1 MGNAALGA
9 VFALVLLLM
18 AAQYA
23 SQGRVWALDAA
34 TGAVVCALALGR
46 ARRRGLAAALGLAV
60 AAAAA
65 VTARL
70 AGLPGEPGAAAVLG
84 LLVLGGSAVRTLPW
98 RPAAALAGSG
108 LALMTAGLLAAQPPA
123 TPFRVG
129 IEVWALALAAGLGL
143 RLLDH
148 RRRAA
153 AEAARRDERL
163 ALARELHD
171 LVAHH
176 ITGVVVQAQAARI
189 VARKRPEQL
198 DDTLA
203 GIETA
208 GADALSAMRRVVG
221 LLRAVDDTPGTA
233 PAAPGPAEL
242 AELVRRFDGHGP
254 EVRLQLP
261 DRDAAEPW
269 PPEVATTVHRIVQES
284 LTNVARHAA
293 HARTAEVAVAHAP
306 GTLTV
311 TVTDDAAPAP
321 SRHRRPAGF
330 GLLGMRERV
339 EALGGALSAGPGP
352 AGGWTVR
359 AELPVPADGRTARTG
374 LPAPEGTASEGAAR

>member
-1 MGNAALGA
+1 MGNAVLGA
-9 VFALVLLLM
+9 GFALVVLVM

-23 SQGRVWALDAA
+23 AQGRMWLLDAA
-34 TGAVVCALALGR
+34 TGAVVCALAVGR
-46 ARRRGLAAALGLAV
+46 ERNRGGAAALGLAV
-60 AAAAA
+60 AGAAALA
-65 VTARL
+65 ARA

-98 RPAAALAGSG
+98 RSAAALAVAG
-108 LALMTAGLLAAQPPA
+108 LAMMTAGLLAAQAPA

-148 RRRAA
+148 RRQAA
-153 AEAARRDERL
+153 AETARRDERL

-221 LLRAVDDTPGTA
+221 LLRAADDTPGTA

-242 AELVRRFDGHGP
+242 ADLARKFEGHGP
-254 EVRLQLP
+254 SIRLQLP
-261 DRDAAEPW
+261 DRDAPTW

-293 HARTAEVAVAHAP
+293 HARTAEVAVAHTP
-306 GTLTV
+306 GVLTV
-311 TVTDDAAPAP
+311 TVADDAAPAHT
-321 SRHRRPAGF
+321 RHRRPAGY

-339 EALGGALSAGPGP
+339 EALGGTLTTGP
-352 AGGWTVR
+352 APTGGWTVH
-359 AELPVPADGRTARTG
+359 AELPVPES
-374 LPAPEGTASEGAAR
+374 APESTSR

>member
-1 MGNAALGA
+1 MRRTSTVGNAVLGA
-9 VFALVLLLM
+9 GFALVLLVM

-46 ARRRGLAAALGLAV
+46 ERHRGGAAALGLAV
-60 AAAAA
+60 AGAAAL
-65 VTARL
+65 VARL
-70 AGLPGEPGAAAVLG
+70 TGLPGEPGAAAVVG

-98 RPAAALAGSG
+98 RSAAALGVAG
-108 LALMTAGLLAAQPPA
+108 LALMTAGLLAAQAPA

-153 AEAARRDERL
+153 AEAARQDERL

-189 VARKRPEQL
+189 VARSRPEQL
-198 DDTLA
+198 DETLA

-221 LLRAVDDTPGTA
+221 LLRAGDDTPGTA
-233 PAAPGPAEL
+233 PAAPGAAEL
-242 AELVRRFDGHGP
+242 AALVERFEGHGP
-254 EVRLQLP
+254 AVRLRLP
-261 DRDAAEPW
+261 DRDATPW

-306 GTLTV
+306 GALTV
-311 TVTDDAAPAP
+311 TVTDDAPPAPA
-321 SRHRRPAGF
+321 RHLRPVGF

-339 EALGGALSAGPGP
+339 EALGGTFTAGPGP
-352 AGGWTVR
+352 TAGWTVH
-359 AELPVPADGRTARTG
+359 AELPVSAGDAR
-374 LPAPEGTASEGAAR
+374 

>member
-1 MGNAALGA
+1 MRRTSVVGNAVLGA
-9 VFALVLLLM
+9 GFALVLLVM

-23 SQGRVWALDAA
+23 AQGRVWALDAA
-34 TGAVVCALALGR
+34 TGAVVCALAVGR
-46 ARRRGLAAALGLAV
+46 GRSRGGAAALGLAV
-60 AAAAA
+60 AGVAAL
-65 VTARL
+65 VARE

-84 LLVLGGSAVRTLPW
+84 LLVLGGSAVRVLPW
-98 RPAAALAGSG
+98 RPAAAIAAAG
-108 LALMTAGLLAAQPPA
+108 LALMTTGLLAGQAPA

-129 IEVWALALAAGLGL
+129 IEVWTLALAAGLGL

-148 RRRAA
+148 RRRSA

-198 DDTLA
+198 DGTLA
-203 GIETA
+203 GIEAA

-221 LLRAVDDTPGTA
+221 LLRAADDTPGTA
-233 PAAPGPAEL
+233 PAAPGAAEL
-242 AELVRRFDGHGP
+242 TDLVRRFDGHGP
-254 EVRLQLP
+254 TVRLRLP
-261 DRDAAEPW
+261 DRDTAPW

-284 LTNVARHAA
+284 LTNIARHAA
-293 HARTAEVAVAHAP
+293 HARTAEVSVVHPP

-311 TVTDDAAPAP
+311 TVADDAPP
-321 SRHRRPAGF
+321 PGHTRHLRPVGF

-339 EALGGALSAGPGP
+339 EALGGTFTAGPGP
-352 AGGWTVR
+352 SGGWTVR
-359 AELPVPADGRTARTG
+359 AELPVPESADR
-374 LPAPEGTASEGAAR
+374 

>member
-1 MGNAALGA
+1 MRRTAMVGNAVLGA
-9 VFALVLLLM
+9 GFALVLLVM

-23 SQGRVWALDAA
+23 AQGRVWALDAA

-46 ARRRGLAAALGLAV
+46 ERHRGAAAALGLAV
-60 AAAAA
+60 AGAAALI
-65 VTARL
+65 ARE

-98 RPAAALAGSG
+98 RPAAALGAAG
-108 LALMTAGLLAAQPPA
+108 LALMTAGLLAAPAPA
-123 TPFRVG
+123 TSFRIG

-153 AEAARRDERL
+153 AESVRRDERL

-176 ITGVVVQAQAARI
+176 ITGVVVQTQAARI

-198 DDTLA
+198 DETLA

-221 LLRAVDDTPGTA
+221 LLRAADDTPGTA
-233 PAAPGPAEL
+233 PTTPGTAEL
-242 AELVRRFDGHGP
+242 AALVRRFDDHGP
-254 EVRLQLP
+254 AVQLHLP
-261 DRDAAEPW
+261 DQNATPW

-293 HARTAEVAVAHAP
+293 HARTAQVTVAHPP
-306 GTLTV
+306 GALTV
-311 TVTDDAAPAP
+311 TVTDDAPPAHT
-321 SRHRRPAGF
+321 RHLRPVGF

-339 EALGGALSAGPGP
+339 EALGGTFTAGPAP
-352 AGGWTVR
+352 TGGWTVH
-359 AELPVPADGRTARTG
+359 AELPVPTG
-374 LPAPEGTASEGAAR
+374 ATR

>member
-1 MGNAALGA
+1 MRRTAMVGNAVLGA
-9 VFALVLLLM
+9 GFALVLLVM

-23 SQGRVWALDAA
+23 AQGRVWALDAA

-46 ARRRGLAAALGLAV
+46 ERHRGAAAALGLAV
-60 AAAAA
+60 AGAAALI
-65 VTARL
+65 ARE

-98 RPAAALAGSG
+98 RPAAALGAAG
-108 LALMTAGLLAAQPPA
+108 LALMTAGLLAAPAPA
-123 TPFRVG
+123 TSFRIG

-153 AEAARRDERL
+153 AESVRRDERL

-176 ITGVVVQAQAARI
+176 ITGVVVQTQAARI

-198 DDTLA
+198 DETLA

-208 GADALSAMRRVVG
+208 GADALFAMRRVVG
-221 LLRAVDDTPGTA
+221 LLRAADDTPGTA
-233 PAAPGPAEL
+233 PTTPGTAEL
-242 AELVRRFDGHGP
+242 AALVRRFDDHGP
-254 EVRLQLP
+254 TVQLHLP
-261 DRDAAEPW
+261 DQNATPW

-293 HARTAEVAVAHAP
+293 HARTAQVTVAHPP

-311 TVTDDAAPAP
+311 TVTDDAPP
-321 SRHRRPAGF
+321 GHTRHLRPVGF

-339 EALGGALSAGPGP
+339 EALGGTFTAGP
-352 AGGWTVR
+352 ALTGGWTVH
-359 AELPVPADGRTARTG
+359 AELPVPT
-374 LPAPEGTASEGAAR
+374 GAAR